1 MNTWSEHRVLNHLI
15 ETCRDG
21 ERGFRLA
28 SQQVADPGL
37 KALFTELSA
46 QRATFAA
53 QLVPHVQR
61 LGGQPASDGTATA
74 SLHRRWMV
82 LEQAFRQGDHATVT
96 EVERGDKVTLRIYLD
111 ALEGMLPPDT
121 RELVQK
127 QCDEIEEGHARIPV
141 RASLV

>member
-1 MNTWSEHRVLNHLI
+1 MSVGEASRSWEISRGTAWFYAAADVPHLDWRAESGGRCLAQRRARRRAMNTWSEHRVLNHLI

-74 SLHRRWMV
+74 
-82 LEQAFRQGDHATVT
+82 
-96 EVERGDKVTLRIYLD
+96 
-111 ALEGMLPPDT
+111 
-121 RELVQK
+121 
-127 QCDEIEEGHARIPV
+127 
-141 RASLV
+141 